1 MTDSGGG
8 VHVHRG
14 ERADALAAALAEL
27 LAAPLP
33 DPFAAEVVAVSAPG
47 MERWLAQRLAHRL
60 GTGPS
65 GQDGVCAAVRFP
77 SPAALVGEVVEAAT
91 GVGADTD
98 PWRPERLVWPLLTEL
113 DAALDE
119 PWCATLAAHL
129 GRRGAGSGNGDGAG
143 DPSRRGR
150 RFGAARRLAGL
161 YAAYAV
167 HRPQLLADW
176 RAGRDGSTPEDL
188 RWQAEL
194 WRRVRA
200 RVGGPDPAQRWAQ
213 ACEVLGQC
221 GESVALPSRVSV
233 FGPTRLPAAH
243 LEVLVALARHRE
255 VHLWLPHPSPALW
268 RRQGPVPPGTAV
280 RRGEFGTPAR
290 HPLLASLGRDLH
302 EMGARIAAVAPDA
315 VAHHHPADP
324 PQPTLLGMLQA
335 DLRTDRVAAQP
346 PLLPAGD
353 RSVTVH
359 ACHGAHRQVEV
370 LREAVLGLLAA
381 DPTLEPRDVL
391 VMCPDVE
398 TFAPLISAA
407 FGLGGEGP
415 DTHPAHRL
423 QVRLADRALRQVNP
437 VLGTLA
443 QLLEL
448 AGARLTAS
456 QLLDLA
462 GSPPVRRRFRLTDED
477 LDRLRDLTG
486 AAGVRWGL
494 DAAHRAPFGLE
505 RFGQNTWSAGLDRL
519 LLGVATGG
527 TEWLGTALPLDVEP
541 SDVDRVGRLAELVE
555 RVGAVLTALAGE
567 KPLPAWITALTA
579 ALDTL
584 TDTAPADAWQATQA
598 RAELAEV
605 AAAAGPAAAG
615 VPLGLPDVRS
625 LLAVRMRGR
634 PTRANFRTGTL
645 TVATLVPMR
654 AVPHRVV
661 CLLGMDDGL
670 FPRAG
675 LPDGDDVLAR
685 DPLAGER
692 DVRAEDRQLLLD
704 AVCAATEHL
713 VVLYS
718 GADERTGARRPPAVP
733 LGELLDALD
742 LTART
747 PDGRPVREHVVVRH
761 PLQPFDARNFTAG
774 ALGTDGPFSF
784 DRAELAG
791 ARAASGPKRPP
802 APPVRGPLP
811 ATGGTGGPHAVA
823 LADLVTFVRHPARSF
838 LRRAVGLR
846 FPDADDG
853 PGDTIPVEPDGLRR
867 WAIGD
872 RLLRDRL
879 AGVDLATCQEAEWR
893 RGELP
898 PGALGRRMLAEVVED
913 VEVLVGLAEELR
925 GGRAPGA
932 VDVDLAVDLAAA
944 VDPVRDPALDRG
956 MDPAL
961 GARVVGTVGGIQDG
975 PATADGPS
983 AGRIARVEFSRLAPK
998 HRLRA
1003 WVELL
1008 AVTLARP
1015 ERAWRA
1021 VTIGRGTVSSL
1032 VRATLG
1038 PVPPQRA
1045 AEELAM
1051 VVALFLGGRREAL
1064 PLVTGASYAYAFG
1077 RTSGAG
1083 VPDAAARAEQDWRK
1097 DRQGRDDP
1105 AHRLVWGAGAP
1116 LAALLEAPPGPD
1128 DPPVPD
1134 ERTRFGALAV
1144 RLWRPLFTFERVE
1157 RL

>member
-8 VHVHRG
+8 LHVHRG
-14 ERADALAAALAEL
+14 ERADALAAALADL
-27 LAAPLP
+27 LAVPLA
-33 DPFAAEVVAVSAPG
+33 DPFASEVVAVAARG
-47 MERWLAQRLAHRL
+47 MERWLAQRLSHRL

-77 SPAALVGEVVEAAT
+77 SPAALVDEAVEAAT
-91 GVGADTD
+91 GVDADGD
-98 PWRPERLVWPLLTEL
+98 PWRPERLVWPLLAVI

-129 GRRGAGSGNGDGAG
+129 GHRDG

-150 RFGAARRLAGL
+150 RFGAARRLAGR
-161 YAAYAV
+161 YGSYAV
-167 HRPQLLADW
+167 HRPELLDEW

-200 RVGGPDPAQRWAQ
+200 RVDGPDPAQRWEQ
-213 ACEVLGQC
+213 ACAVLAQ
-221 GESVALPSRVSV
+221 EPEKVALPPRLSL

-243 LEVLVALARHRE
+243 LAVLVALARHRE
-255 VHLWLPHPSPALW
+255 LHLWLPHPSPALW
-268 RRQGPVPPGTAV
+268 RRQGPVPPGAAI
-280 RRGEFGTPAR
+280 RRGEIGTPAH

-302 EMGARIAAVAPDA
+302 EMGARLAAVAPEA
-315 VAHHHPADP
+315 VEHHHPAP
-324 PQPTLLGMLQA
+324 PPPDTLLGMLQA
-335 DLRTDRVAAQP
+335 DLRADRVPAEP
-346 PLLPAGD
+346 PPLPAGD
-353 RSVTVH
+353 RSVAVH

-381 DPTLEPRDVL
+381 DPTLEPREVL

-407 FGLGGEGP
+407 FGLGGDGP
-415 DTHPAHRL
+415 QTHPAHRL

-443 QLLEL
+443 QLLEV
-448 AGARLTAS
+448 ADARLTAS

-462 GSPPVRRRFRLTDED
+462 GAPPVRRRFRLGDED
-477 LDRLRDLTG
+477 LDRLRDLAR

-527 TEWLGTALPLDVEP
+527 AEWLGTALPLEVEP
-541 SDVDRVGRLAELVE
+541 GEVDRVGRLAELVD
-555 RVGAVLTALAGE
+555 RIGAVLATFAAE
-567 KPLPAWITALTA
+567 QPLPAWIDALTA
-579 ALDTL
+579 ALDAL
-584 TDTAPADAWQATQA
+584 TDTAPADAWQAAQA
-598 RAELAEV
+598 RAELADV
-605 AAAAGPAAAG
+605 AASAGPAAGA
-615 VPLGLPDVRS
+615 VPLGLADVRS
-625 LLAVRMRGR
+625 LLAARMRGR

-661 CLLGMDDGL
+661 CLLGMDDGV

-685 DPLAGER
+685 EPLAGER
-692 DVRAEDRQLLLD
+692 DVRAEERQLLLD

-742 LTART
+742 ATAAA
-747 PDGRPVREHVVVRH
+747 PDGRSVREHVVVRH

-774 ALGTDGPFSF
+774 ALGAGGPFSF

-791 ARAASGPKRPP
+791 ARAASGPKRPA
-802 APPVRGPLP
+802 APPVRGPLT
-811 ATGGTGGPHAVA
+811 ASDGDGRDAVA

-846 FPDADDG
+846 FPDDDDG

-898 PGALGRRMLAEVVED
+898 PGALGARVLAEVVED
-913 VEVLVGLAEELR
+913 VEVLVRLGRELR
-925 GGRAPGA
+925 GGQAPGA
-932 VDVDLAVDLAAA
+932 VDVDLDLAVESVA
-944 VDPVRDPALDRG
+944 
-956 MDPAL
+956 

-975 PATADGPS
+975 PATVDGPP
-983 AGRIARVEFSRLAPK
+983 AGVIARVEFSRLAPK

-1021 VTIGRGTVSSL
+1021 VTIGRGTVSAL

-1038 PVPPQRA
+1038 PVPRQRA
-1045 AEELAM
+1045 AEELAL
-1051 VVALFLGGRREAL
+1051 VVALYRGGRREAL
-1064 PLVTGASYAYAFG
+1064 PLVTAASYAYAFG
-1077 RTSGAG
+1077 RTSGADA
-1083 VPDAAARAEQDWRK
+1083 PDAAARAEHEWRK

-1105 AHRLVWGAGAP
+1105 AHRLVWGPGAP
-1116 LAALLEAPPGPD
+1116 LTALLEAPPGPD

-1134 ERTRFGALAV
+1134 ERSRFGAMAV
-1144 RLWRPLFTFERVE
+1144 RLWRPLFTHERVE